1 MLRYIYFVFEILA
14 FVTLL
19 VQYKK
24 IEKTKYIYFLPFLLL
39 ILLYEAGS
47 LYNLFNINHSNA
59 WGVNIIITVEFL
71 FYSLFLISLLNKGSR
86 VRLYALVASVF
97 VFTVVD
103 VAFLQG
109 FWNLAT
115 IAILLQY
122 LALIILVCVFF
133 YQLMHKTGQ
142 HLSLI
147 SLPDFWVN
155 TGLLFFCLAEFLFF
169 AAFAYMMA
177 KKNYNYSL
185 LWFVISNIAN
195 LILYSCLSISFLCF
209 NRTRKLL
216 Y

>member
-1 MLRYIYFVFEILA
+1 MLRYLYYAFETMA

-19 VQYKK
+19 FQYKK
-24 IEKTKYIYFLPFLLL
+24 MQRTNYAYFLPYL
-39 ILLYEAGS
+39 IFIFIYETGS
-47 LYNLFNINHSNA
+47 LFDIFNINHSNA
-59 WGVNIIITVEFL
+59 WITNIVATVEFL
-71 FYSLFLISLLNKGSR
+71 FFSFFLINLLDK
-86 VRLYALVASVF
+86 RLHTRLTVIVASVF
-97 VFTVVD
+97 LFTVVD
-103 VAFLQG
+103 VVFIQG
-109 FWNLAT
+109 FWNLCT

-122 LALIILVCVFF
+122 VVLIILVCFFF
-133 YQLMHKTGQ
+133 YQLMHKTGE
-142 HLSLI
+142 HFSLI

-169 AAFAYMMA
+169 AAFTYMMA

-209 NRTRKLL
+209 SKTRKLL